1 MGDGFVYLILGVGW
15 IGAAAGGGAVLAL
28 LARRANPALRFR
40 RLWAFYAALL
50 GLGSGAF
57 FVIGIR

>member
-1 MGDGFVYLILGVGW
+1 MGEGLVYLILGVGW
-15 IGAAAGGGAVLAL
+15 ICAAAGGGAVLAL
-28 LARRANPALRFR
+28 LACRANPALPFR

-57 FVIGIR
+57 FIIAIR